1 MLAMHASAG
10 AVAPPRPTRCVPT
23 RARASTSAA
32 AVAKPRP
39 VRVAFASPVGLHARS
54 SRALRARAGNN
65 PPGPLDGLADGISA
79 DKVKA
84 AVESSRAASEDGSE
98 ELLEVENVP
107 PMQFLLSSVA
117 FYALMGVGS
126 QVASSF
132 LGVHPDVLDGMRALN
147 LDTASLWTV
156 PLLASLAFA
165 ITQADK
171 FEFLGEVRDIFKV
184 GVLPSLAPLGL
195 PGVVALSLGAGVGEE
210 AFFRGFLMPFVD
222 GGLTNL
228 GVPEN
233 LSSVGV
239 LAGTSVFFGALHAIT
254 PAYFYWATGAGA
266 LFGLEYMRDGLG
278 TAMVTHTLYDFLA
291 FGFILI
297 AWPVDAKE
305 KGIEETT

>member
-1 MLAMHASAG
+1 
-10 AVAPPRPTRCVPT
+10 
-23 RARASTSAA
+23 
-32 AVAKPRP
+32 

-54 SRALRARAGNN
+54 SRAVRARAGNN

-132 LGVHPDVLDGMRALN
+132 LGVHPDVLDGTRALN

-228 GVPEN
+228 GVPEGVA
-233 LSSVGV
+233 SVGV

-266 LFGLEYMRDGLG
+266 LFGLEYVRDGLG

-297 AWPVDAKE
+297 AWPVETKD
-305 KGIEETT
+305 EETR

>member
-23 RARASTSAA
+23 RSRASTSAA

-54 SRALRARAGNN
+54 SRAVRARAGNN

-222 GGLTNL
+222 GRLTSL

-233 LSSVGV
+233 VSSVGV

-266 LFGLEYMRDGLG
+266 LFGLEYVRDGLG

-297 AWPVDAKE
+297 AWPVETDATK
-305 KGIEETT
+305 KA

>member
-1 MLAMHASAG
+1 VS
-10 AVAPPRPTRCVPT
+10 T

-84 AVESSRAASEDGSE
+84 AVEASRLASEDGSE

-132 LGVHPDVLDGMRALN
+132 LGVHPDVLDGTRALN

-210 AFFRGFLMPFVD
+210 AFFRGFLMPFCD

>member
-10 AVAPPRPTRCVPT
+10 AVAPPRPTRCVST

-117 FYALMGVGS
+117 F
-126 QVASSF
+126 
-132 LGVHPDVLDGMRALN
+132 
-147 LDTASLWTV
+147 
-156 PLLASLAFA
+156 
-165 ITQADK
+165 
-171 FEFLGEVRDIFKV
+171 
-184 GVLPSLAPLGL
+184 
-195 PGVVALSLGAGVGEE
+195 LSLI
-210 AFFRGFLMPFVD
+210 
-222 GGLTNL
+222 
-228 GVPEN
+228 
-233 LSSVGV
+233 
-239 LAGTSVFFGALHAIT
+239 HI
-254 PAYFYWATGAGA
+254 
-266 LFGLEYMRDGLG
+266 
-278 TAMVTHTLYDFLA
+278 
-291 FGFILI
+291 
-297 AWPVDAKE
+297 
-305 KGIEETT
+305 

>member
-10 AVAPPRPTRCVPT
+10 AVAPPRPTRCVST

-54 SRALRARAGNN
+54 SRAVRARAGNN

-222 GGLTNL
+222 GRLTSL

-233 LSSVGV
+233 VSSVGV

-266 LFGLEYMRDGLG
+266 LFGLEYVRDGLG

-297 AWPVDAKE
+297 AWPVETDATK
-305 KGIEETT
+305 KA